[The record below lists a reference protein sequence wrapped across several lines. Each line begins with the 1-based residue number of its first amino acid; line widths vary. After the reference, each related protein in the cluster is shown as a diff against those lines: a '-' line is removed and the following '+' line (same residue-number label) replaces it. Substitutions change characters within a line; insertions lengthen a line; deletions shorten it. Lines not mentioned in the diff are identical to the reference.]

1 MTEQSKHWTITLEQ
15 DGEDLILPFPDDL
28 LSTTGWKEGDT
39 IEWIDLGNGSWQLKR
54 KDD

>member
-1 MTEQSKHWTITLEQ
+1 MANDTQSWTITLEQ

-39 IEWIDLGNGSWQLKR
+39 IQWIDLGNGAWQLKK